1 MEISSGPP
9 ARNVFS
15 VPFLFGTKPLA
26 TLPTD
31 LLLLG
36 KVVKYKVS
44 VVNVRYLILCYKPKH
59 LSNCSYDD
67 VPSSF
72 LSLLISAAKYNSF
85 NLVGADVDEFSFNHT
100 VHEVG
105 RS

>member
-31 LLLLG
+31 LG
-36 KVVKYKVS
+36 TFAGQGRKVES
-44 VVNVRYLILCYKPKH
+44 QCR
-59 LSNCSYDD
+59 
-67 VPSSF
+67 
-72 LSLLISAAKYNSF
+72 
-85 NLVGADVDEFSFNHT
+85 
-100 VHEVG
+100 
-105 RS
+105 